1 MPQRI
6 NSCWPTQVRQ
16 LLPYPGACCLWTS
29 VVVVLII
36 SRWIVVLY
44 PVGALE
50 RLIETLDHRFSGKMD
65 LETRSWVC
73 VALSQCVSG
82 NPETQEKLGS
92 TGIEAIVSVLAN
104 MDDLDIKAK
113 AAEALRNVA
122 ENEINCIYIATLG
135 GVQQLLEALKIP
147 EVNAVSK
154 ACMDSMRTCHVAVAP
169 CLWHLC
175 SAWLSCQTFGSPFPY
190 PSSV

>member
-1 MPQRI
+1 M
-6 NSCWPTQVRQ
+6 C
-16 LLPYPGACCLWTS
+16 YLWTLR
-29 VVVVLII
+29 VVVLIK
-36 SRWIVVLY
+36 SRPVVVLY
-44 PVGALE
+44 PLGALE
-50 RLIETLDHRFSGKMD
+50 RLIETLDHRYSGKMD

-104 MDDLDIKAK
+104 MDDLGIKAK

-147 EVNAVSK
+147 DWNAVSE
-154 ACMDSMRTCHVAVAP
+154 AFMDSILICCVAAP
-169 CLWHLC
+169 CLLRCASSTLCGRAWHGFLGRRL
-175 SAWLSCQTFGSPFPY
+175 ALLAPFLSHVISTSMASGTCH
-190 PSSV
+190 